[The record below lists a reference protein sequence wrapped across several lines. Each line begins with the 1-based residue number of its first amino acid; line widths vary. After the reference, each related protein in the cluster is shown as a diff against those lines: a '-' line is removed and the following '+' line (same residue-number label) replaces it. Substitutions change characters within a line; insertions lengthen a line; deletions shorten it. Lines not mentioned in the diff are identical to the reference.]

1 MRSLSLLAVSG
12 LQLAAACRPA
22 SLQIA
27 GDGGSYVSEISKP
40 VPEAGRVGRGI
51 LLATNASTLREALN
65 RARPDFLRP
74 TNLPVRDGERE
85 AATPVVYVD
94 GKPLGA
100 PDVLQLIQVAE
111 VAEVRLLRP
120 AVARMLYGSGCT
132 CSGGVIA
139 VTRLTGR

>member
-1 MRSLSLLAVSG
+1 VRILSLVVISS

-22 SLQIA
+22 SLQFAA
-27 GDGGSYVSEISKP
+27 GGGSYLGEPSKTPSEG
-40 VPEAGRVGRGI
+40 GRVRREA
-51 LLATNASTLREALN
+51 LLATNAPTLGEALS
-65 RARPDFLRP
+65 RTRPDFFRA
-74 TNLPVRDGERE
+74 TSAPVLNGDT
-85 AATPVVYVD
+85 ATPVVYLD
-94 GKPLGA
+94 GKPLGG

-120 AVARMLYGSGCT
+120 AVARTLYGSRCI

>member
-1 MRSLSLLAVSG
+1 MRILSLLAISS
-12 LQLAAACRPA
+12 LQFAGACRPA

-27 GDGGSYVSEISKP
+27 GDRGSYASELSSP
-40 VPEAGRVGRGI
+40 PSESGRVRREV
-51 LLATNASTLREALN
+51 LLATNAPTLREALN
-65 RARPDFLRP
+65 RTRPEFLRP
-74 TNLPVRDGERE
+74 TNSLVRDAE
-85 AATPVVYVD
+85 AATPVVYFD